1 MTMCYNRMR
10 NCVSARADSYREEG
24 NDLFKKKDYRVA
36 IENYTE
42 GIKSK
47 SPDRLQNA
55 ILYTNRAAAQYRLGN
70 QRAFWTFNSGQSNIA
85 WSVTLCHECIMCTA
99 PSYLTDCLKL
109 YIAISFC
116 TIHAASNTLS
126 LQIPC
131 TMTQLSVL
139 APFPFLAPDNYFA
152 KMVDLPCVSLLCCC
166 FPHP

>member
-1 MTMCYNRMR
+1 MCYNRMR

-70 QRAFWTFNSGQSNIA
+70 QRAF
-85 WSVTLCHECIMCTA
+85 
-99 PSYLTDCLKL
+99 
-109 YIAISFC
+109 
-116 TIHAASNTLS
+116 
-126 LQIPC
+126 
-131 TMTQLSVL
+131 
-139 APFPFLAPDNYFA
+139 
-152 KMVDLPCVSLLCCC
+152 
-166 FPHP
+166 

>member
-1 MTMCYNRMR
+1 MTMCYQR
-10 NCVSARADSYREEG
+10 NHVSARADSYREEG

-85 WSVTLCHECIMCTA
+85 WSVTLCRECIMCTA
-99 PSYLTDCLKL
+99 PSYLSDYLEL
-109 YIAISFC
+109 YILYISSH
-116 TIHAASNTLS
+116 TLHSASNTLS

-131 TMTQLSVL
+131 TVTPLSVL
-139 APFPFLAPDNYFA
+139 APFPSSVPLHE
-152 KMVDLPCVSLLCCC
+152 MT
-166 FPHP
+166 FPFIRERNHL